1 MSGLRLWGAAMV
13 LAATQVLAQ
22 QAVIDSQTKER
33 VIGELV
39 SRFGA
44 AEEARIRRGVEQVAA
59 RWWEEDGDS
68 NAFAAFCRDSFLP
81 SGELGPAFARLEA
94 ALEQVEGHLHEI
106 RRELTTPL
114 DLDTGPVMRVD
125 ELLARLDLGSHLTED
140 LFRTKVAHW
149 ALLNFPVHSL
159 AERLQDGPAWDR
171 ETWARSRLMDRFA
184 LRVPAPV
191 AQKVTQALLAA
202 DQYIA
207 SYNIPMDLLRD
218 GSGAPLFPQGL
229 RLISHWGLRDELK
242 SWYGQPG
249 GLQRQRVIQELML
262 RIVRQEV
269 PQGFINSDRLL
280 FDPFTGKV
288 QAANGFSPT
297 AEELSFEPNTR
308 YRLWLANFHAL
319 RGVDPYSPTAPTAI
333 ARTFELE
340 RQIPEAEVEKVLTEV
355 LSAREVR
362 RLAKLIA
369 TRLGRPLEPFDL
381 WYAGFT
387 SRAGLSE
394 EELNR
399 KVGERYPTV
408 ESFQKDLPNIL
419 QKLGFAPETAAFLAE
434 RIVVDPARGAGHALG
449 AVRRQDKAHLRTRV
463 GRSGMDYKGFNIAIH
478 ELGHNVEQVFSLHR
492 MDRWALAGVPNN
504 AFTEAFAFAFQARD
518 LELLGLGKTRG
529 RQEEVLGTLWATY
542 EIAGVSLVDMKVW
555 RWLYQ
560 HPEATPEQLK
570 EAVLA
575 AAREVWNAYF
585 ADVFGRRDCELLAIY
600 SHMVAYPMY
609 LPDYA
614 LGHLIAFQIG
624 EKLRGPDF
632 GKEFERMARIGRVTP
647 DLWLKQAVGAPLS
660 AQPLLRAAR
669 EALAD
674 QSR

>member
-1 MSGLRLWGAAMV
+1 MV
-13 LAATQVLAQ
+13 LVAAQAVGE
-22 QAVIDSQTKER
+22 QAVIDRGTTEY
-33 VIGELV
+33 VIRELV

-44 AEEARIRRGVEQVAA
+44 GEEARIRRGVAQVAA
-59 RWWEEDGDS
+59 RWWQEDGDS
-68 NAFAAFCRDSFLP
+68 SAFAAFCRENFLP
-81 SGELGPAFARLEA
+81 SQELGPAFARLEA

-140 LFRTKVAHW
+140 LFRTRVAHW

-159 AERLQDGPAWDR
+159 GERLQEGPGWDR

-207 SYNIPMDLLRD
+207 SYNLPMDLLRD
-218 GSGAPLFPQGL
+218 GSGAPLFPKGL
-229 RLISHWGLRDELK
+229 KLISHWGLRDELK

-249 GLQRQRVIQELML
+249 ALQRQRLIQQLML

-269 PQGFINSDRLL
+269 PQGFVNSDRLL
-280 FDPFTGKV
+280 YNPLTGEV
-288 QAANGFSPT
+288 QAANGFLPT
-297 AEELSFEPNTR
+297 PEERAFEPNTR
-308 YRLWLANFHAL
+308 YRLWLANFQAL

-333 ARTFELE
+333 ARAFELE
-340 RQIPEAEVEKVLTEV
+340 RQIPEAEVEKVLVEV
-355 LSAREVR
+355 LAAPEVR
-362 RLAKLIA
+362 KLAKVISK
-369 TRLGRPLEPFDL
+369 RLGRPLEPFDL
-381 WYAGFT
+381 WYAGFS
-387 SRAGLSE
+387 SRAGLAE

-399 KVGERYPTV
+399 RVRERYPTV
-408 ESFQKDLPNIL
+408 ASFQKDLPKIL
-419 QKLGFAPETAAFLAE
+419 EKLGFAPETAAFLAA

-463 GRSGMDYKGFNIAIH
+463 GRQGMDYKGFNIAIH

-492 MDRWALAGVPNN
+492 MDHWALAGVPNN

-518 LELLGLGKTRG
+518 LELLDVG
-529 RQEEVLGTLWATY
+529 RSRSGEEEALGTLWATY

-570 EAVLA
+570 EAVLT

-585 ADVFGRRDCELLAIY
+585 ADVFGSRDCELLAIY

-624 EKLRGPDF
+624 EKLRGPNF
-632 GKEFERMARIGRVTP
+632 GREFERMARIGRVTP
-647 DLWLKQAVGAPLS
+647 HLWLKQAVGAPLS
-660 AQPLLRAAR
+660 AQALLRAAR
-669 EALAD
+669 QALEP
-674 QSR
+674 